1 MSEIQPPH
9 WVCIDCGHR
18 QAEKG
23 PCAACAK
30 DDTSDLRDDK
40 IRELMRD
47 VEGRL
52 SRQREG
58 RLRFLGVI
66 VGMAAVFGLW
76 FIPGY
81 WDYRAQFLALPAF
94 FDQWLLMALIGFG
107 VAVLLGR
114 AFDKKRF
121 PYLADD
127 LTIR

>member
-9 WVCIDCGHR
+9 WVCIDCGAR
-18 QAEKG
+18 QAEQG
-23 PCAACAK
+23 PCAACEK
-30 DDTSDLRDDK
+30 DDTSDLRDYK

-52 SRQREG
+52 TRQREG

-66 VGMAAVFGLW
+66 CGMAAVFGLW

-81 WDYRAQFLALPAF
+81 WEYRARFLALPVL
-94 FDQWLLMALIGFG
+94 FDQWLLMALIGIG
-107 VAVLLGR
+107 VAALLAR
-114 AFDKKRF
+114 ALGKKRF